1 MTKREAEMSA
11 PSGGSLVP
19 ADAVNEWM
27 ASDRSVL
34 EIGSSVNIG
43 TVDDPIPA
51 VIHAVS
57 LRGKGGAVAQYECVW
72 WDGKTRKAEWVDE
85 REIVQPSKPLA
96 AKMNIGFSRV
106 V

>member
-19 ADAVNEWM
+19 ADAVNTWM

-34 EIGSSVNIG
+34 EIGSAVNIG

-51 VIHAVS
+51 VVHAVS

-72 WDGKTRKAEWVDE
+72 WDGKTRNTGWIDE
-85 REIVQPSKPLA
+85 REIIQASKPLTA
-96 AKMNIGFSRV
+96 RMNIGFSRV